1 MTSYT
6 YGLES
11 NQFLKFWGLLTMKI
25 TTGELQAD
33 QAKMVIQ
40 NLIIFLWLCEGW
52 MSNEVLNFR
61 GEKKRPSCWK
71 CQGRGLGFGDCFLRK
86 AVPTWSPLKLKLLS
100 LGKSVSC
107 VLSCMCKPL
116 LTLDLGWSS
125 RHRSS
130 VFLFSFLFSSFPS
143 DTMAI

>member
-33 QAKMVIQ
+33 QAKKVIQ

-52 MSNEVLNFR
+52 MSNDVLNFR
-61 GEKKRPSCWK
+61 EKRKRPSCWK
-71 CQGRGLGFGDCFLRK
+71 CQGRGLGFGDCLLRK
-86 AVPTWSPLKLKLLS
+86 AVPTWNPLRLKLLS
-100 LGKSVSC
+100 LGKCVSFC
-107 VLSCMCKPL
+107 VLSCMRKPL

-130 VFLFSFLFSSFPS
+130 VLFVVFSSSFPS
-143 DTMAI
+143 DTMAK